1 MLCGRTS
8 KIRLCDK
15 GILANGRCVVVWYSK
30 VKSLCFAF
38 VDRSIYCHYLLSL
51 AVRHIITC
59 STIKSL
65 RTIVEVTCCDIK
77 VKLKK
82 LDGCVIIDSPRLWS
96 RYKYFV
102 QTLPT
107 IRSTSVI
114 VCMYK
119 KSTEPCSE
127 RNFQFE
133 EEKAKESMR
142 ANSQL
147 SRGSSSSRLQFV
159 QSKLPIK
166 IPTLRRKFAK
176 LRGKEHPVWL

>member
-1 MLCGRTS
+1 M
-8 KIRLCDK
+8 
-15 GILANGRCVVVWYSK
+15 
-30 VKSLCFAF
+30 
-38 VDRSIYCHYLLSL
+38 
-51 AVRHIITC
+51 
-59 STIKSL
+59 
-65 RTIVEVTCCDIK
+65 CCDIK
-77 VKLKK
+77 VKKK

-102 QTLPT
+102 QTLHT

-133 EEKAKESMR
+133 EEKAEESTR

-147 SRGSSSSRLQFV
+147 SRGSCSSRLQFV
-159 QSKLPIK
+159 QSKLPINENTNIAAEVCK
-166 IPTLRRKFAK
+166 VARKRTSGLTVTLSRPRFFSIFLTGGGGLRKPPLYNSVNIKATVMK
-176 LRGKEHPVWL
+176 L

>member
-1 MLCGRTS
+1 MDG
-8 KIRLCDK
+8 
-15 GILANGRCVVVWYSK
+15 CVVVWYSK
-30 VKSLCFAF
+30 VKSLICFAF

-51 AVRHIITC
+51 AVRYIITY

-77 VKLKK
+77 VKKK
-82 LDGCVIIDSPRLWS
+82 LDGCVIIDSLRLS
-96 RYKYFV
+96 SPYKYFV

-133 EEKAKESMR
+133 EEKAKECTR
-142 ANSQL
+142 ENSQL
-147 SRGSSSSRLQFV
+147 SRGSCSSRLQFA
-159 QSKLPIK
+159 QSKLSIK

>member
-1 MLCGRTS
+1 M
-8 KIRLCDK
+8 
-15 GILANGRCVVVWYSK
+15 
-30 VKSLCFAF
+30 
-38 VDRSIYCHYLLSL
+38 
-51 AVRHIITC
+51 
-59 STIKSL
+59 
-65 RTIVEVTCCDIK
+65 CCDIK
-77 VKLKK
+77 VKKK

-102 QTLPT
+102 QTLHT

-133 EEKAKESMR
+133 EEKAEESTR
-142 ANSQL
+142 TNSQL
-147 SRGSSSSRLQFV
+147 SRGSPSGRLQFV

-166 IPTLRRKFAK
+166 IPHCGGSLQSCAEKNIRFDCNPIQTRLFFDLLDREGGLRK
-176 LRGKEHPVWL
+176 PPYITP